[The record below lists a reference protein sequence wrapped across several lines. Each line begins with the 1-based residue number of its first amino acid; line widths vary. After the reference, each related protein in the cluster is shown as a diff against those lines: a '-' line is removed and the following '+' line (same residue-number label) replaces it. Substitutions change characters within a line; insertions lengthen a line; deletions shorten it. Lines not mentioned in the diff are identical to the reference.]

1 MKHPPSP
8 LYQHSF
14 LKKLIAMIENEGVY
28 DISDDL
34 LELFT
39 DLMMTVPK
47 RYSLGGQNLLA
58 LFLRS

>member
-14 LKKLIAMIENEGVY
+14 LKKLIAMIENEGVHE
-28 DISDDL
+28 ISDDL
-34 LELFT
+34 LELFI

-47 RYSLGGQNLLA
+47 RY
-58 LFLRS
+58 